1 MKGVFYNCIINDK
14 IRLENLGMKELVE
27 NINDIFNRDYNG
39 LLKVNP
45 TKIYNLIKRPK
56 LVSKNL
62 KKLLDVSYVV

>member
-14 IRLENLGMKELVE
+14 IRLENLGMKELVD

>member
-1 MKGVFYNCIINDK
+1 MKGVFYNCVINDK
-14 IRLENLGMKELVE
+14 IRLEKLGMKELVE

-45 TKIYNLIKRPK
+45 TKIYNLIKRPN

-62 KKLLDVSYVV
+62 KRLLCVSYVS

>member
-62 KKLLDVSYVV
+62 KKLLDVSYCS